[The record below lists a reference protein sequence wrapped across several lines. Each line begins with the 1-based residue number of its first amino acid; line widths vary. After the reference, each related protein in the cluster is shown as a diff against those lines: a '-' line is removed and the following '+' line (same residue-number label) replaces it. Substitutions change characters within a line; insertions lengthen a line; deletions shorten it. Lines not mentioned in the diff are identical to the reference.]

1 MKSSKPLIH
10 LTIFSA
16 GLLIGAALT
25 TLVEPAHAD
34 AVNWADIAEDP
45 GFRAAVVDVI
55 NSCIVDNAIIY
66 CN

>member
-1 MKSSKPLIH
+1 MKSHKQLIH
-10 LTIFSA
+10 LAIFST
-16 GLLIGAALT
+16 GLLIGAGLT

-34 AVNWADIAEDP
+34 AVNWADIADDP
-45 GFRAAVVDVI
+45 GFRAAVVEVI